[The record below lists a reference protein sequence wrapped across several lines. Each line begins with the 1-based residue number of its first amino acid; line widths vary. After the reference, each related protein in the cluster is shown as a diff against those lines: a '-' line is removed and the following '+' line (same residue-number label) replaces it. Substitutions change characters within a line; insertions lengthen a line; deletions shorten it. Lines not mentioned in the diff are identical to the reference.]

1 MMSEVQNSFI
11 NKKSLANQKGNAQQ
25 QCMFERPVKQ
35 NLCFYYSRQRAPDD
49 RRLIIYSVYVYSPES
64 VICLALPT
72 PYRLE
77 IANFPYPLSFSAI
90 DRGDLLLIYGKA
102 LRFLKLESS
111 LQPMLKIW

>member
-49 RRLIIYSVYVYSPES
+49 RRL
-64 VICLALPT
+64 
-72 PYRLE
+72 
-77 IANFPYPLSFSAI
+77 
-90 DRGDLLLIYGKA
+90 
-102 LRFLKLESS
+102 
-111 LQPMLKIW
+111 